1 MQNRKGKL
9 PEYSISW
16 VSRRIINKVKQDDED
31 QWDIMLME
39 KMKYENLNEG
49 RTVVVQENRQVEIYE
64 LQKTPYLSMLD
75 QEEKQPEQLKREKD

>member
-31 QWDIMLME
+31 QWDMMLME

-49 RTVVVQENRQVEIYE
+49 RTGVVPEKQGEIYE
-64 LQKTPYLSMLD
+64 GSCRKPLFVD
-75 QEEKQPEQLKREKD
+75 N